1 MSRRSGRCH
10 RELATVLRWELR
22 VCGLALQTLEE
33 SATKKK
39 KPSITRLI
47 VFVKRRRRIFF
58 FLSARGMLKNVRNFQ
73 SHAHGKQ
80 RCEAVASSSF
90 FSSSFAAEQIPE
102 DILHVSA
109 VPEDMRARS
118 CLSRQATGLPALRWC
133 VSVLSD
139 HDAWCSSHYGGIKGT

>member
-1 MSRRSGRCH
+1 MSRQSGRCH
-10 RELATVLRWELR
+10 RELATVSRWELR

-39 KPSITRLI
+39 KNPPSLI
-47 VFVKRRRRIFF
+47 KLYLSREGEEFF
-58 FLSARGMLKNVRNFQ
+58 FVCARHVKNVRNFQ

-80 RCEAVASSSF
+80 RCEAVASSSSF
-90 FSSSFAAEQIPE
+90 FFSFAAEQIPE
-102 DILHVSA
+102 DILHVRA